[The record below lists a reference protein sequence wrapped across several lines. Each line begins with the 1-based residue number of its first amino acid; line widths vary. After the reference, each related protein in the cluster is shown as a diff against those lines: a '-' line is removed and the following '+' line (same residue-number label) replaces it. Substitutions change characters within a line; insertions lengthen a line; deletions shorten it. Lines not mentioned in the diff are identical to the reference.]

1 MHHFGWLV
9 VALLVAG
16 CGALWWKARQE
27 ERVMTAHFPD
37 AYAEYKTRVHAI
49 IPFVL

>member
-1 MHHFGWLV
+1 
-9 VALLVAG
+9 VAI

-27 ERVMTAHFPD
+27 EQVMSRHFPE
-37 AYAEYKTRVHAI
+37 AYADYRRRVRAI